1 MLTLKAEEKEKNKS
15 PLSNLTMEL
24 TNSSSN
30 STGKPEEEDGEIP
43 EELIGNFLVIGA
55 QVSIYLHYLLESSGV
70 RDLLQN

>member
-1 MLTLKAEEKEKNKS
+1 
-15 PLSNLTMEL
+15 MEL

-30 STGKPEEEDGEIP
+30 STGKPEKEDGEIP

>member
-1 MLTLKAEEKEKNKS
+1 
-15 PLSNLTMEL
+15 MEL